1 MPEVW
6 RSPDVIAVVVNDAR
20 LVLIPV
26 RMLRLGGVQRGYS
39 IRGVR
44 GMSEGK
50 RSLTARAHLQV
61 AHGSSGCVRF
71 VGRSQPPVRSPSLPL
86 GGCYPW
92 RGRCAVAAAMASAPA
107 SAAATR
113 RYCCCSHL
121 HAPKCRQGCRAL
133 WCEQGR
139 RVTCALCERH
149 VRHPHPQR
157 SPPRCCQSHTHP
169 RHRHSP
175 HRHCWPKPH
184 RHHIGHGG

>member
-1 MPEVW
+1 MGGALGGAPALPSV
-6 RSPDVIAVVVNDAR
+6 S
-20 LVLIPV
+20 IP
-26 RMLRLGGVQRGYS
+26 LPRLGRGDS
-39 IRGVR
+39 SLPLLLLSECKPKRGVR
-44 GMSEGK
+44 
-50 RSLTARAHLQV
+50 SLSDRPRRYCC
-61 AHGSSGCVRF
+61 SSRT
-71 VGRSQPPVRSPSLPL
+71 PLPL
-86 GGCYPW
+86 QHCCCHCCCSRNASQGEGGAHRRTRP
-92 RGRCAVAAAMASAPA
+92 
-107 SAAATR
+107 R

-175 HRHCWPKPH
+175 HRHCWPQPH